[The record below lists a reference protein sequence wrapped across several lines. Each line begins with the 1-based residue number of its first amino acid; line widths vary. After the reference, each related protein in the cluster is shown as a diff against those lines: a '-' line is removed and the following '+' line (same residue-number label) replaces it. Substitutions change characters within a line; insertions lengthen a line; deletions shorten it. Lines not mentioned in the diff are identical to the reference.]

1 MEGFTIVDAVVA
13 GIVVLSAI
21 LAYSRG
27 LLREVM
33 AILGWVAAG
42 ILAFV
47 LAPSVEPLVG
57 EIPVVGPA
65 LEGSCELRIVAAFA
79 AVFAL
84 GLVLMSV
91 FTPLLSGAVR
101 ASPLGGVDRGLGFLF
116 GVARGVLLVAVALV
130 VYDFASAGEAV
141 TAVDRSRTAVAFS
154 SLQDEFEGQI
164 PHRGPLLDQGPVRR
178 PRRRLRRVSP
188 GPAAPQ
194 HGRRAPAQHAVAR
207 IVTPP

>member
-1 MEGFTIVDAVVA
+1 MEGFTIVDAIVA
-13 GIVVLSAI
+13 GVVVLSAI

-27 LLREVM
+27 LVREVM

-42 ILAFV
+42 VLAFV

-57 EIPVVGPA
+57 ETPVLGPA

-79 AVFAL
+79 LVFAL

-116 GVARGVLLVAVALV
+116 GVARGILLVAVALV
-130 VYDFASAGEAV
+130 VYDFASAGEAIG
-141 TAVDRSRTAVAFS
+141 AVDRSRTAVAFA
-154 SLQDEFEGQI
+154 SLQGEIEGRI
-164 PHRGPLLDQGPVRR
+164 PSEAPSWIEDRYAGLV
-178 PRRRLRRVSP
+178 
-188 GPAAPQ
+188 AACE
-194 HGRRAPAQHAVAR
+194 A
-207 IVTPP
+207 